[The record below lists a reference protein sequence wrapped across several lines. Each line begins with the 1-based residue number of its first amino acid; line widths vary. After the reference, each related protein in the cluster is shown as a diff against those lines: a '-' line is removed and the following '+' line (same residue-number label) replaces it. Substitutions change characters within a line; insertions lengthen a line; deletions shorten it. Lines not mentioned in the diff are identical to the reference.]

1 MHTDFNLLITIF
13 IYYLISKVLLLSFP
27 GKIKGYP
34 RSSYYLAIIHQ
45 GYMLPFLA
53 IRSLLGYENNSRLM
67 FSTTFSYFLIDFLI
81 NKDIWCKNF
90 KFVLHHLVT
99 IILIICTIF
108 LNDENMFLPTMNLL
122 GMEIGSLWLS
132 VTDVYPTNLN
142 YKLRFYFYV
151 ISRIIILPSIYLLII
166 NSESLKIYWLVFSTL
181 LYTHNLF
188 VAMHMYKNLR

>member
-1 MHTDFNLLITIF
+1 MHTDLNLLITIF

-27 GKIKGYP
+27 GKIKEYP

-53 IRSLLGYENNSRLM
+53 IRTLLGYENNYRLM

-99 IILIICTIF
+99 IILVICTIF
-108 LNDENMFLPTMNLL
+108 VNDENMFLPTMNLL
-122 GMEIGSLWLS
+122 CMELGSLWLS
-132 VTDVYPTNLN
+132 VTDVYSTNLN

-151 ISRIIILPSIYLLII
+151 ISRIIILPFTYLLII
-166 NSESLKIYWLVFSTL
+166 NSDSLKIYWLMLSGL
-181 LYTHNLF
+181 LFTHNLF
-188 VAMHMYKNLR
+188 VAKHMYKNLR

>member
-1 MHTDFNLLITIF
+1 MHTDYNLLITIF

-27 GKIKGYP
+27 GKIKEYP
-34 RSSYYLAIIHQ
+34 RASYYLAIIHQ

-67 FSTTFSYFLIDFLI
+67 FSTTFSYFLLDFLI
-81 NKDIWCKNF
+81 NKDIWCKNL

-99 IILIICTIF
+99 LILIVCTIF
-108 LNDENMFLPTMNLL
+108 LNDENMFFPTMNLL

-166 NSESLKIYWLVFSTL
+166 NSESLKIYWLVLSML
-181 LYTHNLF
+181 LYTHNFF
-188 VAMHMYKNLR
+188 VAIHMYKNLR

>member
-1 MHTDFNLLITIF
+1 
-13 IYYLISKVLLLSFP
+13 
-27 GKIKGYP
+27 
-34 RSSYYLAIIHQ
+34 
-45 GYMLPFLA
+45 
-53 IRSLLGYENNSRLM
+53 
-67 FSTTFSYFLIDFLI
+67 
-81 NKDIWCKNF
+81 
-90 KFVLHHLVT
+90 
-99 IILIICTIF
+99 
-108 LNDENMFLPTMNLL
+108 MFLPTMNLL

>member
-27 GKIKGYP
+27 GKIKEYP

-99 IILIICTIF
+99 IILITCTIF

>member
-1 MHTDFNLLITIF
+1 MHTDYNLLITIF

-27 GKIKGYP
+27 GKIKEYP
-34 RSSYYLAIIHQ
+34 RASYYLAIIHQ

-53 IRSLLGYENNSRLM
+53 IRSLLGYENNYRLM

-99 IILIICTIF
+99 LILIICTIF
-108 LNDENMFLPTMNLL
+108 LNDENMFFPTMNLL

-151 ISRIIILPSIYLLII
+151 ISRIIILLLPTVSPSFKV
-166 NSESLKIYWLVFSTL
+166 NSPFSTDEL
-181 LYTHNLF
+181 TICC
-188 VAMHMYKNLR
+188 KS